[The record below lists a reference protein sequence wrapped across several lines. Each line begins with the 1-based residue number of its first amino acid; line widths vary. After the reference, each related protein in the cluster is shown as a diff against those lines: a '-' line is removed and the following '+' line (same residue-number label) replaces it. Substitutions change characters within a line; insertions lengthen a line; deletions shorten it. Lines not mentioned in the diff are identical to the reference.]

1 MSSDTDSVLPPP
13 SPRIERTMPYS
24 RWWPL
29 VCGAVAGLLIRL
41 VYYGDPGGRYSAMMA
56 SFIYLSP
63 LVVGMVTVYVAE
75 RSHRRTW
82 GYYAWASGFANVLY
96 IVGSLLILIEG
107 WICAILIVPMFT
119 MIGIL
124 GGLLMGAVCRL
135 TNWPRGTLYSV
146 AALPLLLGALG
157 GETSPHAPSMQS
169 VQRQVLV
176 QAPADEVWR
185 HLMDADRIAP
195 AEVESAWMY
204 RIGVPMPLAGVT
216 TQTPEGLVRDVRMG
230 KGIHFTQVASD
241 WEPGR
246 RVQWQYRFDRDSV
259 PPGALDDHVQIGG
272 HYFDLVGTTYTL
284 SPRGQATLLEI
295 DMQYRVSTSFDW
307 YAQPLARWLIG
318 DFSEVILGFYRVR
331 SEQADRG
338 PGLTLS
344 QGQAS
349 RSPHL

>member
-1 MSSDTDSVLPPP
+1 
-13 SPRIERTMPYS
+13 MPYS
-24 RWWPL
+24 KWWPL
-29 VCGAVAGLLIRL
+29 LCGAAAGLFIRL
-41 VYYGDPGGRYSAMMA
+41 VYYGDPGGAYSAMMA

-82 GYYAWASGFANVLY
+82 GYYAWASALANVLY

-107 WICAILIVPMFT
+107 WICAILIVPVFT
-119 MIGIL
+119 TIGIL

-157 GETSPHAPSMQS
+157 GESGPREYTTQN
-169 VQRQVLV
+169 VQRQVWV

-185 HLMDADRIAP
+185 HLLDADQIAP
-195 AEVESAWMY
+195 EEVGTAWMY

-216 TQTPEGLVRDVRMG
+216 EETPDGLVRDVRMG
-230 KGIHFTQVASD
+230 KGIHFSQVARD

-246 RVQWQYRFDRDSV
+246 RVQWQYRFAPDSV
-259 PPGALDDHVQIGG
+259 PPGALDDHVRIGG
-272 HYFDLVGTTYTL
+272 HYFDLIGTTYTL
-284 SPRGQATLLEI
+284 TPKGGQTLLEI

-307 YAQPLARWLIG
+307 YARPIARWLIG
-318 DFSEVILGFYRVR
+318 DFSEVILGFYRER
-331 SEQADRG
+331 SERAVRN
-338 PGLTLS
+338 
-344 QGQAS
+344 
-349 RSPHL
+349 